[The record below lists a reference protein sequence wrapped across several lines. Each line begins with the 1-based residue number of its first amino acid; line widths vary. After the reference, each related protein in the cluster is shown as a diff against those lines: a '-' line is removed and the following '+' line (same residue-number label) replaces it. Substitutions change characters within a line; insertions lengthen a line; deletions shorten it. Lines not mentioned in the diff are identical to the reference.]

1 MVAPSTSMQFSEFLE
16 DFELGISEWFKDQV
30 PLHPKEYLGF
40 LREEKAKRWFDTDIS
55 SSGLGVSSAKA
66 IGGDFTFDEIFKGPT
81 KKYEL
86 ESWGIAILIQKEMI
100 DWDLYNVF
108 QDLSSQLAK
117 SHTDRKNLVA
127 FDVLLNGFN
136 GSADAKYLTFQG
148 EALFT
153 TTHTRLDGGTWTNRS
168 TAGLSH
174 LGLQEALITM
184 RKQVNER
191 GRFARIT
198 AKRLIT
204 SVDQEWIGKTLL
216 QSSNLP
222 GTDHNDK
229 NTLTSSGLSLQA
241 TSPYLTTPEYWFLW
255 GNTSQ
260 VKMKMRLG
268 AKPDLE
274 MDTDV
279 RNRNRIWT
287 SYCSFG
293 LGIFN
298 SLGTFGSSGG
308 A

>member
-1 MVAPSTSMQFSEFLE
+1 MASPSTSLQFSQFLE
-16 DFELGISEWFKDQV
+16 AFELGISEWFHDEV
-30 PLHPKEYLGF
+30 PLHPKEYTGF
-40 LREEKAKRWFDTDIS
+40 LREEKARRWFDNDIS

-66 IGGDFTFDEIFKGPT
+66 IGGDFTFDEIYKGP
-81 KKYEL
+81 KKEYEL
-86 ESWGIAILIQKEMI
+86 ESWGIAILIQLEML
-100 DWDLYNVF
+100 DWDLYGTF
-108 QDLSSQLAK
+108 KSLSSDLAK
-117 SHTDRKNLVA
+117 SHIDRYNLVA

-136 GSADAKYLTFQG
+136 GSAAAKYLTFQG

-153 TTHTRLDGGTWTNRS
+153 TSHTRLDGGTWSNSS

-174 LGLQEALITM
+174 LGLQEALIVL

-191 GRFARIT
+191 GRFAKIT

-216 QSSNLP
+216 QSEKLP
-222 GTDHNDK
+222 GTDYNDK
-229 NTLTSSGLSLQA
+229 NTLMGSGLSLQA

-255 GNTSQ
+255 GDTSQ

-268 AKPDLE
+268 RKPDLE
-274 MDTDV
+274 MDMDS

-298 SLGTFGSSGG
+298 SLGTYGSTGG
-308 A
+308 S